1 MGRYVKTTSFTT
13 SDRKLDRR
21 DVEVEMPLVQEQEQS
36 LGGVQIEE
44 EVQVT
49 EFSLLASLQDL
60 ENNGE
65 DPVTFTSLCPLSST
79 RCMKAATTFQGLL
92 KLERAGK
99 VVSTQEE
106 NFAEIIV
113 SIV

>member
-1 MGRYVKTTSFTT
+1 MFVFINI
-13 SDRKLDRR
+13 
-21 DVEVEMPLVQEQEQS
+21 VVQ
-36 LGGVQIEE
+36 
-44 EVQVT
+44 
-49 EFSLLASLQDL
+49 ASIQDL

-99 VVSTQEE
+99 VVSSQEE
-106 NFAEIIV
+106 NFAEIVV
-113 SIV
+113 SIVREALYSSRNELFVYITVVPQIFRVVTRL

>member
-1 MGRYVKTTSFTT
+1 MMFVFINT
-13 SDRKLDRR
+13 
-21 DVEVEMPLVQEQEQS
+21 VVQ
-36 LGGVQIEE
+36 
-44 EVQVT
+44 
-49 EFSLLASLQDL
+49 ASIQDL

-106 NFAEIIV
+106 NFAEIII
-113 SIV
+113 SIVWEALYSSRNEHSMCNIMTMQIFVLCQD